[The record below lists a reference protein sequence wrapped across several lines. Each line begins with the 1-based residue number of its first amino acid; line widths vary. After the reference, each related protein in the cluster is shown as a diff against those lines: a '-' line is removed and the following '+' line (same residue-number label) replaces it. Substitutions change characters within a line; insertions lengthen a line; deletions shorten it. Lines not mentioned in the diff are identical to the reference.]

1 MLMTYCN
8 GMTVIERNMDQTS
21 LPLVVVPNCVPSLS
35 EPLLRC
41 LDRFDGKARVRLY
54 AQPRDVTD
62 PDELVAR
69 CAGADA
75 VIVLGFHVTDGMFE
89 ALQPSVRCFAFGG
102 TGIANYV
109 NVPLAKRRGVRI
121 CNVRHYGDQSVAEHA
136 VALMFELA
144 KRTGRMDAQM
154 HQSGWPG
161 FDAIQLGGRTLGV
174 AGFGGIGKATA
185 RIARGIG
192 MNVMEWSRSSH
203 ADEAAAMG
211 IEESP
216 SLERLFETCDIVSL
230 HMTLSDQTQGIINAG
245 LVNRLRPGSMLVNT
259 ARSQLV
265 DSQALLARLRKG
277 DISAGLDVFDVEPL
291 PDDSPLRSLPNV
303 VITPHNAWRTDAAS
317 EGIVQQCVDG
327 VLAWLDGREVN
338 VVV

>member
-1 MLMTYCN
+1 MTL
-8 GMTVIERNMDQTS
+8 IERNMDQAS

-41 LDRFDGKARVRLY
+41 IDRFDGKARVQLY
-54 AQPRDVTD
+54 AQPKDVTD
-62 PDELVAR
+62 PAELVAR
-69 CAGADA
+69 CTGADA
-75 VIVLGFHVTDGMFE
+75 VIVLGFHVTDAMFE
-89 ALQPSVRCFAFGG
+89 AMQPSVRCFAFGG

-109 NVPLAKRRGVRI
+109 NVPLAKQRGVRI

-154 HQSGWPG
+154 HKSGWPG
-161 FDAIQLGGRTLGV
+161 FDAIQLGGRTLGI

-203 ADEAAAMG
+203 AAEAEAMG
-211 IEESP
+211 VTESP
-216 SLERLFETCDIVSL
+216 SLEHLFETCDIVSL
-230 HMTLSDQTQGIINAG
+230 HMTLSAQSEGIIGAG
-245 LVNRLRPGSMLVNT
+245 LINKLKPGAMLINT

-265 DSQALLARLRKG
+265 DSPALLARLQKG
-277 DISAGLDVFDVEPL
+277 DISAGLDVFDAEPL
-291 PDDSPLRSLPNV
+291 PDDSPLRGLANA

-317 EGIVQQCVDG
+317 EGIVQQCVDS
-327 VLAWLDGREVN
+327 VLAWLDGKAVN